1 MQLEFSKMHGLGNDF
16 MVLDLVTQLFV
27 PTPEQIRTWSDR
39 HTGVGFDQLL
49 AIEPPDNPDADFRYR
64 IYNADGAEVE
74 QCGNGARCAALFVS
88 ARQLSPKRSLLLE
101 TNAGLITV
109 TRLADGMVEVDMGRP
124 DCTPVALPFCADAP
138 GVRRIDYPVASGDGC
153 AGATSAWRIET
164 PVGPVECM
172 TVSMG
177 NPHAVIFVD
186 NVANAPVAELGPALM
201 THPAFPSGVNVGFV
215 QVVDNA
221 FLRLRVFERGVGE
234 TRACGTGA
242 CAAAVAAR
250 LRGLTG
256 ARVKVS
262 LPGGKVRIAWP
273 GPEHAVKMIGPA
285 TLVYQG
291 QIET

>member
-27 PTPEQIRTWSDR
+27 PTPEQIRAWSDR

-49 AIEPPDNPDADFRYR
+49 AIEPPDNPEADFRYR
-64 IYNADGAEVE
+64 IYNADGTEVE
-74 QCGNGARCAALFVS
+74 QCGNGARCAALFVA

-101 TNAGLITV
+101 TNTGLITV
-109 TRLADGMVEVDMGRP
+109 TRLADGMVEVDMGPP
-124 DCTPVALPFCADAP
+124 DCTPAVLPFCPDAP
-138 GVRRIDYPVASGDGC
+138 GVNPVVHRINTASGC
-153 AGATSAWRIET
+153 ADVDAWQIDTSA
-164 PVGPVECM
+164 GPVECM

-186 NVANAPVAELGPALM
+186 NVANAPVAELGQALM
-201 THPAFPSGVNVGFV
+201 VHPAFPSGVNVGFV
-215 QVVDNA
+215 QAVDNA

-262 LPGGKVRIAWP
+262 LPGGKVRIAWQ
-273 GPEHAVKMIGPA
+273 GPDHTVKMTGPA
-285 TLVYQG
+285 ALVYQG
-291 QIET
+291 HIEV

>member
-27 PTPEQIRTWSDR
+27 PTPGQIHAWSDR

-64 IYNADGAEVE
+64 IYNADGTEVE
-74 QCGNGARCAALFVS
+74 QCGNGARCAALFVA

-101 TNAGLITV
+101 TSAGLITV
-109 TRLADGMVEVDMGRP
+109 TRLADGTVEVDMGRP
-124 DCTPVALPFCADAP
+124 DRTPAALPFCPDAP
-138 GVRRIDYPVASGDGC
+138 GVSRVDYPDASGQ
-153 AGATSAWRIET
+153 AGASAWRIDT

-186 NVANAPVAELGPALM
+186 NVANAPVAELGPVLM
-201 THPAFPSGVNVGFV
+201 AHPAFPSGVNVGFA
-215 QVVDNA
+215 QVVDAA

-250 LRGLTG
+250 LRGFTG

-262 LPGGKVRIAWP
+262 LPGGKVRIAWQ
-273 GPEHAVKMIGPA
+273 GPDHAVKMIGPA

-291 QIET
+291 HIEA